1 MVQSVLSHVL
11 FQIFCNSNGKCFN
24 NFLISDLDEWKTEIR
39 TAGGAVQDFT
49 ISYQNLSPLT
59 TYYFRVIA
67 YNEYG
72 ISEPCTTDETVSQV
86 FVKFSSGGN

>member
-1 MVQSVLSHVL
+1 M
-11 FQIFCNSNGKCFN
+11 III
-24 NFLISDLDEWKTEIR
+24 NFAILDLDEWKTEIR
-39 TAGGAVQDFT
+39 TGGGAVQDYT

-72 ISEPCTTDETVSQV
+72 ISEPCTNDETVSKV
-86 FVKFSSGGN
+86 FVKSFPRGKLKFWKIIL

>member
-1 MVQSVLSHVL
+1 ML
-11 FQIFCNSNGKCFN
+11 N

-39 TAGGAVQDFT
+39 TAGGAVQDYT

-72 ISEPCTTDETVSQV
+72 ISEPCTTDETVSEV
-86 FVKFSSGGN
+86 SVKSASGEIEISAKLLCNLGKKL

>member
-1 MVQSVLSHVL
+1 MVQCPVHCPVPDLNNSDGAEL
-11 FQIFCNSNGKCFN
+11 FY

-72 ISEPCTTDETVSQV
+72 ISEPCTTDETVSEV
-86 FVKFSSGGN
+86 FVKFSLGGN

>member
-1 MVQSVLSHVL
+1 MVLSNVL
-11 FQIFCNSNGKCFN
+11 SQIFNNSEWKMLN

-39 TAGGAVQDFT
+39 TAGGAVQDYT

-72 ISEPCTTDETVSQV
+72 ISEPCTTDETVSEV
-86 FVKFSSGGN
+86 FVKSTLGEN